1 MPIGLAFTE
10 LLEYTDWERSRWRE
24 RLRRAPGEVLDTSAG
39 PHGDGRFAKV
49 GEVVRH
55 IFSAELRYVE
65 RLTGR
70 PITDTSA
77 IPADDAGALFQ
88 LGDRSRQELRA
99 YIGTVPDGEWDTV
112 NEMTLGTYY
121 LAASTKKLISHVILH
136 EIRHWAQ
143 IATIL
148 RLSGVKTEPDDFL
161 FCPVLGGEFRNNSA

>member
-10 LLEYTDWERSRWRE
+10 LLEYTDWERGQWRE
-24 RLRRAPGEVLDTSAG
+24 RLRHGPAEVLDTSTG
-39 PHGDGRFAKV
+39 PNGDGRFAKV

-77 IPADDAGALFQ
+77 IPADDAVALFQ
-88 LGDRSRQELRA
+88 LGDRSRQELRV
-99 YIGTVPDGEWDTV
+99 YIGTVPDGDWDTV

-121 LAASTKKLISHVILH
+121 LAASTKKVISHVLLH

-148 RLSGVKTEPDDFL
+148 RLSGVKAEPNDFL
-161 FCPVLGGEFRNNSA
+161 FCPVLGGEFRNTSA